1 MEEAIFSTNS
11 IFDFSKLDL
20 AKPQQI
26 TGGNYFMRIRVN
38 NSPLYIQP
46 PKCIMKQSFLK
57 SGKKY
62 YSDLMF
68 SNDNVEFLEWM
79 ENLETKCISNIFDNG
94 SEWFEEKM
102 EMHDIENY
110 FTSPLKIFK
119 SGKYYNL
126 RVNVA
131 LNLGKPLIKVYNE
144 NEEIVPMEEIK
155 EKTNVM
161 TILEIKG
168 VKCSAT
174 CFQLEIEVKQ
184 MMIVQPNNI
193 FEKCLFKPKTAEHT
207 VENIKSINEVKEP
220 YKEEDINL
228 QKPIETSI
236 ENKEDHEVLVE
247 DVDES
252 ASDSVTNEEEIQPTN
267 EDSNEHSNEETN
279 EIKLI
284 ENNLEVEK
292 EETKLE
298 TENNSIPEEQKEQN
312 NNNEINLAEKKE
324 NEELEEFEFTLDKV
338 SDEDPFTIKNKN
350 NVYFEMYREAKKKAR
365 VARRLALSSY
375 LEAKRIKNVYMLEDT
390 TDSDEESDYENI
402 EENEDE

>member
-68 SNDNVEFLEWM
+68 SNDNVEFIEWM

-94 SEWFEEKM
+94 SEWFEEEM

-193 FEKCLFKPKTAEHT
+193 FEKCLFRPKTTENT
-207 VENIKSINEVKEP
+207 VENIKSIDDVKEP
-220 YKEEDINL
+220 YEENIIS
-228 QKPIETSI
+228 QKPIETFI
-236 ENKEDHEVLVE
+236 ENKEEQEVLVE
-247 DVDES
+247 DVEEN
-252 ASDSVTNEEEIQPTN
+252 ASDSVTNEEEIQPIN
-267 EDSNEHSNEETN
+267 GNSDEETS

-284 ENNLEVEK
+284 ENNLEVE

-298 TENNSIPEEQKEQN
+298 TEDNSIIEEQREQN

-324 NEELEEFEFTLDKV
+324 NGELEEFEFTLDKV

>member
-68 SNDNVEFLEWM
+68 SNDNVEFIEWM

-94 SEWFEEKM
+94 SEWFEEEM

-193 FEKCLFKPKTAEHT
+193 FEKCLFRPKTIEHT
-207 VENIKSINEVKEP
+207 VENIKSIDDVKEP
-220 YKEEDINL
+220 YEENIIL
-228 QKPIETSI
+228 QKPIETFI
-236 ENKEDHEVLVE
+236 ENKEQEVLVE
-247 DVDES
+247 DVEES
-252 ASDSVTNEEEIQPTN
+252 ASDSVINEEEIQPIN
-267 EDSNEHSNEETN
+267 ENSDEETS

-284 ENNLEVEK
+284 ENNLEVE

-298 TENNSIPEEQKEQN
+298 TEDNSILEEQREQN

-324 NEELEEFEFTLDKV
+324 NGELEEFEFTLDKV

>member
-1 MEEAIFSTNS
+1 MEEAIFSTNGV
-11 IFDFSKLDL
+11 FDFSKLEL

-26 TGGNYFMRIRVN
+26 NGGNYFMRIRVN

-46 PKCIMKQSFLK
+46 PKCMMKQSFLK

-68 SNDNVEFLEWM
+68 SNDNVEFIEWM

-144 NEEIVPMEEIK
+144 NEEIVSLEEIK

-193 FEKCLFKPKTAEHT
+193 FEKCLFKPKTSEAPIESIKTIHE
-207 VENIKSINEVKEP
+207 VEEEP
-220 YKEEDINL
+220 YKENIILE
-228 QKPIETSI
+228 KPVETTI
-236 ENKEDHEVLVE
+236 ENKEKKEENEVLVE
-247 DVDES
+247 DVEES
-252 ASDSVTNEEEIQPTN
+252 SSDSVTNEEEVEPIIEIQ
-267 EDSNEHSNEETN
+267 DKETN

-284 ENNLEVEK
+284 ENNLEVDKE
-292 EETKLE
+292 EETKE
-298 TENNSIPEEQKEQN
+298 EIKNSPISEEQN
-312 NNNEINLAEKKE
+312 SNDEINLAEKTE
-324 NEELEEFEFTLDKV
+324 NGELEEFEFTLDKV
-338 SDEDPFTIKNKN
+338 SDENPFTIKNKN

-365 VARRLALSSY
+365 IARRLALSSY

-390 TDSDEESDYENI
+390 TDSDDESDYENI
-402 EENEDE
+402 QENEDE

>member
-1 MEEAIFSTNS
+1 MEEAIFSTNGV
-11 IFDFSKLDL
+11 FDFSKLEL

-26 TGGNYFMRIRVN
+26 NGGNYFMRIRVN

-68 SNDNVEFLEWM
+68 SNDNVEFIEWM

-144 NEEIVPMEEIK
+144 NEDIVPLEEIK

-193 FEKCLFKPKTAEHT
+193 FEKCLFKPKTSEPSI
-207 VENIKSINEVKEP
+207 ESIKTMHELDEEP
-220 YKEEDINL
+220 YKENIILEE
-228 QKPIETSI
+228 PIEATT
-236 ENKEDHEVLVE
+236 ENKEEKIEKEDNEVLVE
-247 DVDES
+247 DVEES
-252 ASDSVTNEEEIQPTN
+252 SSDSVTNEEEVDPMIETP
-267 EDSNEHSNEETN
+267 DRETN

-292 EETKLE
+292 EEEINEEIKNVPL
-298 TENNSIPEEQKEQN
+298 PEEQN
-312 NNNEINLAEKKE
+312 SSDEINLAENTE
-324 NEELEEFEFTLDKV
+324 NGELEEFEFTLDKV
-338 SDEDPFTIKNKN
+338 SDENPFTIKNKN

-365 VARRLALSSY
+365 IARRLALSSY

-402 EENEDE
+402 QENEDE

>member
-68 SNDNVEFLEWM
+68 SNDNVEFIEWM

-94 SEWFEEKM
+94 SEWFEEEM

-193 FEKCLFKPKTAEHT
+193 FEKCLFRPKTTEHT
-207 VENIKSINEVKEP
+207 VENIKSIDDVKEP
-220 YKEEDINL
+220 YEENIIS
-228 QKPIETSI
+228 QKPIETFI
-236 ENKEDHEVLVE
+236 ENKEEQEVLVE
-247 DVDES
+247 DVEEN
-252 ASDSVTNEEEIQPTN
+252 ASDSVTNEEEIQPIN
-267 EDSNEHSNEETN
+267 GNSDEETS

-284 ENNLEVEK
+284 ENNLEVE

-298 TENNSIPEEQKEQN
+298 TEDNSIIEEQREQN

-324 NEELEEFEFTLDKV
+324 NGELEEFEFTLDKV

>member
-1 MEEAIFSTNS
+1 
-11 IFDFSKLDL
+11 
-20 AKPQQI
+20 
-26 TGGNYFMRIRVN
+26 MRIRVN

-68 SNDNVEFLEWM
+68 SNDNVEFIEWM

-193 FEKCLFKPKTAEHT
+193 FEKCLFRPKTIEHT
-207 VENIKSINEVKEP
+207 VENIKSIDDVKEA
-220 YKEEDINL
+220 YKENIIL
-228 QKPIETSI
+228 QKPIETFI
-236 ENKEDHEVLVE
+236 ENKEEQEVLVE
-247 DVDES
+247 DVEES
-252 ASDSVTNEEEIQPTN
+252 ASDSVTNEEETQPIN
-267 EDSNEHSNEETN
+267 ENSDEETS

-284 ENNLEVEK
+284 ENNLEVE
-292 EETKLE
+292 EETKLK
-298 TENNSIPEEQKEQN
+298 TEDNSILEEQKEQN

-324 NEELEEFEFTLDKV
+324 NRELEEFEFTLDKV

>member
-1 MEEAIFSTNS
+1 MEEAIFSTNGV
-11 IFDFSKLDL
+11 FDFSKLEL

-26 TGGNYFMRIRVN
+26 NGGNYFMRIRVN

-79 ENLETKCISNIFDNG
+79 ENLETKCISNIFNNG

-144 NEEIVPMEEIK
+144 NEDIVPLEEIK

-193 FEKCLFKPKTAEHT
+193 FEKCLFKPKTSEPPI
-207 VENIKSINEVKEP
+207 ESIKSIHDVEEEP
-220 YKEEDINL
+220 YKENIILEE
-228 QKPIETSI
+228 PVETII
-236 ENKEDHEVLVE
+236 ENKEEKIEKEDNEVLVE
-247 DVDES
+247 DVEES
-252 ASDSVTNEEEIQPTN
+252 SSDSVTNEEEVDPTIGTP
-267 EDSNEHSNEETN
+267 DRETN

-292 EETKLE
+292 QEEINEEIKNVPL
-298 TENNSIPEEQKEQN
+298 PEEQN
-312 NNNEINLAEKKE
+312 NSDEINLAENTE
-324 NEELEEFEFTLDKV
+324 NGELEEFEFTLDKV
-338 SDEDPFTIKNKN
+338 SDENPFTIKNKN

-365 VARRLALSSY
+365 IARRLALSSY

-402 EENEDE
+402 QENEDE